1 MKKFFK
7 KTVKFLFDLAL
18 IAIML
23 VSAQQV
29 MNLPLGW
36 ECAVYIVIFGAALT
50 VWTNT
55 HQKYEQY
62 YKEDI
67 NTYTEIYKFTKSIF
81 VYASSGEDEFTIIAP
96 NKIIFNPYIKFL
108 THNILWHNI
117 NNNYY
122 RFSSMINKG
131 KETEVT
137 FAKITD

>member
-7 KTVKFLFDLAL
+7 KTVKWLFEFAL
-18 IAIML
+18 ICTMM
-23 VSAQQV
+23 VSAQHA

-36 ECAVYIVIFGAALT
+36 ACFGYGAIFCAALT
-50 VWTNT
+50 VWTYKQGQEF
-55 HQKYEQY
+55 H
-62 YKEDI
+62 KEDI
-67 NTYTEIYKFTKSIF
+67 NTYAEIYQFTKSIF
-81 VYASSGEDEFTIIAP
+81 VYADDGEDEFTIIAP
-96 NKIIFNPYIKFL
+96 NEIISNPYIKFL

-137 FAKITD
+137 FTKITD